1 MHLAKQNALWYP
13 SGFPFFQ
20 TCQTHGYWMEKKPGL
35 LDGINTYAQRNHMI
49 FRLMQ
54 ALPVPSTIQKY
65 VGKRSWGIYL
75 TKSLCQNIPRH
86 TRNDALTIWYFA
98 ILHYFSYDSHI
109 WHNYTTQEQ
118 PSNHKKNDSST
129 KPIQLKQ
136 NTPLSST
143 AAKNLSISAI
153 HTKDGQALHKI
164 KVCCHAPISRQPPA
178 RENDASIPPIKNPRA
193 FSQANRDTPEMA
205 YTQWFF
211 QWCITPNQQHGKD
224 LWNL

>member
-118 PSNHKKNDSST
+118 PSNHKKMI
-129 KPIQLKQ
+129 PQQ
-136 NTPLSST
+136 NQS
-143 AAKNLSISAI
+143 NLSRIPRY
-153 HTKDGQALHKI
+153 H
-164 KVCCHAPISRQPPA
+164 PPLPKTCLYLQST
-178 RENDASIPPIKNPRA
+178 RKMVRL
-193 FSQANRDTPEMA
+193 
-205 YTQWFF
+205 
-211 QWCITPNQQHGKD
+211 CIR
-224 LWNL
+224 